1 MSRAERRTVPRL
13 PRLRH
18 VLREAVT
25 DFYFHSWS
33 FLGANLILGAIVMAV
48 IVLSSILPLALLV
61 AALLPLPA
69 AGIMRMA
76 TRLLRDYRTDLGDFA
91 DVMRRPWPVLGIG
104 LAQLGLT
111 VVLIG
116 DALIAAAWRSWPGTI
131 LLVGAGYGL
140 LALWTF
146 ALVAWPL
153 IMDPERDAVPIRPR
167 LRLALVVIL
176 LHPARIGGFALLMG
190 VVVALSGVL
199 IAPLLTFMVAIVWLA
214 VARWVLPIADRV
226 EGRET
231 MVVEG
236 SEPASAKI
244 RS

>member
-1 MSRAERRTVPRL
+1 MPRL

-18 VLREAVT
+18 VLREAVS

-33 FLGANLILGAIVMAV
+33 FLGANVILGVLLLAV
-48 IVLSSILPLALLV
+48 IVLSPILPLALLI

-76 TRLLRDYRTDLGDFA
+76 TRLLRDYRTDLGDFG
-91 DVMRRPWPVLGIG
+91 DVLRRPWSVLGIG

-111 VVLIG
+111 VVLVG
-116 DALIAAAWRSWPGTI
+116 DALIAASWRSWPGT
-131 LLVGAGYGL
+131 LLLIGAGYGL
-140 LALWTF
+140 LALWTV

-153 IMDPERDAVPIRPR
+153 LVDPERDGVPIRLR

-190 VVVALSGVL
+190 AIVVLSGVL
-199 IAPLLTFMVAIVWLA
+199 VAPLLTFMVAMVWLA

-236 SEPASAKI
+236 AEPAPAKV
-244 RS
+244 RG

>member
-1 MSRAERRTVPRL
+1 VPRL

-18 VLREAVT
+18 VLREAVS
-25 DFYFHSWS
+25 DFYYHSLS
-33 FLGANLILGAIVMAV
+33 FLGANIALGVLVMAV
-48 IVLSSILPLALLV
+48 LVASPMLPLALLI

-91 DVMRRPWPVLGIG
+91 DVLRRPWPVLGIG

-111 VVLIG
+111 VVLVG

-131 LLVGAGYGL
+131 LLVGAAYGL
-140 LALWTF
+140 LALWTV

-153 IMDPERDAVPIRPR
+153 LLDPERDGVPIRPR

-190 VVVALSGVL
+190 ALVVLAGVL
-199 IAPLLTFMVAIVWLA
+199 VAPLLTFMVALIWLA

-236 SEPASAKI
+236 AEPASGKG
-244 RS
+244 RG